1 LTVDPLSG
9 ADTGSANEA
18 SSLIFISD
26 ASAEAERLSTA
37 LRAKGYSVFDVP
49 LGLLVSRVAVQRPSL
64 VICDADA
71 PGALEVIQ
79 RVREVSTGAR
89 IAVLFVGE
97 AGRNLEI
104 HREALEVES
113 SGSFS
118 RPVDPELLVRKV
130 ESLIG
135 APSPAKSSPGS
146 SPNRSP
152 VLMAATRRPYR
163 FEGPVSLRPSP
174 VMSGP
179 PPPSSP
185 TSSGAPPP
193 STHPPLASV
202 PPAAAVVPH
211 ARLSPELEM
220 LLGRAEAR
228 VRQAQHGTPTLST
241 ERLSPE
247 AELDAILPP
256 DLLAVLDEPLDLDDE
271 DDDAEDGG
279 FGTHGGSDPG
289 GSRPGRTGQ
298 GSAAGTGTGGV
309 HREGSGS
316 PPPPSVHAHEPA
328 PPSAVSPPPSAI
340 LEADDEAPVT
350 PPAIRTRNPPP
361 MSLRTSLDASEQARG
376 EVTAAPTA
384 PPPPGPSEPPSL
396 TGINDFPPQIDEAQ
410 QASTK
415 PPRPER
421 EPQAST
427 PTAAPTPAP
436 LPPPTAAGFGVP
448 EPRFEI
454 PAVLGPGD
462 AVRALARAVRARY
475 TGAVAFEDSA
485 GIRRVLFRDGDFVT
499 AASGADNESLL
510 MFLVQRGDLTNEA
523 AAKLG
528 RKLPQFGRH
537 AGAAL
542 IAQGYLRQD
551 ELWNVLRAHAEWIV
565 SRVASIDRGGASVE
579 REVPARLTAEP
590 GVFGGATGAE
600 VLLEIV
606 RRVIPPEDAIKRL
619 GGAGTRLVAGPSE
632 ALLGECAL
640 PAEESE
646 WVRDAQTLSVAEIL
660 ERTGSR
666 DFATVLY
673 ALTELGVLRS
683 ASAPPKVSPKTE
695 PPAPDHLDDA
705 ALRARIELRRA
716 LVEEGDYFALLG
728 VSRDA
733 TSYDVK
739 RAYTT
744 LRREFEPERVLSAKN
759 ADLREDL
766 DLILEVLDEAYDIL
780 SDQVRR
786 ERYRRALEASPR

>member
-9 ADTGSANEA
+9 ADTGSANDV

-26 ASAEAERLSTA
+26 ASAEAERLSAA
-37 LRAKGYSVFDVP
+37 LRAKGYAVFDVP

-64 VICDADA
+64 MICDADA
-71 PGALEVIQ
+71 PGALEAVQ
-79 RVREVSTGAR
+79 RVREVSAGAR
-89 IAVLFVGE
+89 IEVLFVGE
-97 AGRNLEI
+97 AGRSVETD
-104 HREALEVES
+104 REALERES
-113 SGSFS
+113 SGSFT
-118 RPVDPELLVRKV
+118 RPVDPDLLVRKV
-130 ESLIG
+130 EALIG
-135 APSPAKSSPGS
+135 VASPSKSSPGS

-163 FEGPVSLRPSP
+163 FEGPASLRPGP
-174 VMSGP
+174 AMSGP
-179 PPPSSP
+179 TPSSSP

-193 STHPPLASV
+193 STHPPPLGSV

-228 VRQAQHGTPTLST
+228 VRQAQHGLTSLPAD
-241 ERLSPE
+241 RLSPE

-271 DDDAEDGG
+271 DDEAEDGG
-279 FGTHGGSDPG
+279 LGTHGGSDSG

-298 GSAAGTGTGGV
+298 GSAGGTGTGGV
-309 HREGSGS
+309 HGRDGSGS
-316 PPPPSVHAHEPA
+316 PPPPHVQLHEPA
-328 PPSAVSPPPSAI
+328 PPSAVGPPSIVDAG
-340 LEADDEAPVT
+340 DDEAPVT

-361 MSLRTSLDASEQARG
+361 MSLRTALEPPESTRG
-376 EVTAAPTA
+376 EITAAPTA
-384 PPPPGPSEPPSL
+384 PPPGPSEPPSF
-396 TGINDFPPQIDEAQ
+396 TGVNDFPLQEEQAQ
-410 QASTK
+410 QISTK

-421 EPQAST
+421 EPFAST
-427 PTAAPTPAP
+427 PTAVPTP
-436 LPPPTAAGFGVP
+436 PPRPTAGGFAVP

-475 TGAVAFEDSA
+475 TGAIAFEDAA

-510 MFLVQRGDLTNEA
+510 MFLVQRGDLTSDNA
-523 AAKLG
+523 SKLG

-579 REVPARLTAEP
+579 REVPARLTTEP

-600 VLLEIV
+600 VLLEVV
-606 RRVIPPEDAIKRL
+606 RRVIPPSDAIKRL

-632 ALLGECAL
+632 ALLAECAL
-640 PAEESE
+640 PSEESE
-646 WVRDAQTLSVAEIL
+646 WVRDTQTLTIAEIM

-683 ASAPPKVSPKTE
+683 ASAPPKISPKTE

-705 ALRARIELRRA
+705 ALRARIGLRRA
-716 LVEEGDYFALLG
+716 LVDEGDYFALLG
-728 VSRDA
+728 LSRDA

-744 LRREFEPERVLSAKN
+744 LRREFEPERVLSAKT
-759 ADLREDL
+759 ADLREDV
-766 DLILEVLDEAYDIL
+766 DLILEVLEEAYDIL

-786 ERYRRALEASPR
+786 ERYRRALEAAPR

>member
-1 LTVDPLSG
+1 MDPLSG
-9 ADTGSANEA
+9 ADTGSANDA
-18 SSLIFISD
+18 GSLIFISD
-26 ASAEAERLSTA
+26 ASAEAERLSAA
-37 LRAKGYSVFDVP
+37 LRSKGYSVFDVP

-64 VICDADA
+64 MICDADA
-71 PGALEVIQ
+71 PGALEAVQ
-79 RVREVSTGAR
+79 RVREVSAGSR
-89 IAVLFVGE
+89 IEVLFVGE
-97 AGRNLEI
+97 AGRSLET
-104 HREALEVES
+104 HREALELES
-113 SGSFS
+113 SGSFT
-118 RPVDPELLVRKV
+118 RPVDPALLVRKV
-130 ESLIG
+130 EALIG
-135 APSPAKSSPGS
+135 VASPSKSSPGS

-163 FEGPVSLRPSP
+163 FEGPASLRPGP
-174 VMSGP
+174 VLSGP

-193 STHPPLASV
+193 STHPPPLGSV

-228 VRQAQHGTPTLST
+228 VRQAQHGIPSLPSD
-241 ERLSPE
+241 RLSPE

-256 DLLAVLDEPLDLDDE
+256 DLLAVLDEPLDLDD
-271 DDDAEDGG
+271 DDDEAEDGG
-279 FGTHGGSDPG
+279 LGTHGGSDSG

-298 GSAAGTGTGGV
+298 GSAGGTGTGGV
-309 HREGSGS
+309 HGREGSGS
-316 PPPPSVHAHEPA
+316 PPPPHVQVHEPA
-328 PPSAVSPPPSAI
+328 PPSAVAPPSFVDVG
-340 LEADDEAPVT
+340 DDEAPIT

-361 MSLRTSLDASEQARG
+361 MSLRTALEPSESTRG
-376 EVTAAPTA
+376 EITAAPTA
-384 PPPPGPSEPPSL
+384 PPPGPSEPPSF
-396 TGINDFPPQIDEAQ
+396 TGVNDFPVPEEAAQ
-410 QASTK
+410 QISTK

-421 EPQAST
+421 EPFAST
-427 PTAAPTPAP
+427 PTAAPTPPP
-436 LPPPTAAGFGVP
+436 LPSAPGLAVP

-475 TGAVAFEDSA
+475 TGAIAFEDSA

-510 MFLVQRGDLTNEA
+510 MFLVQRGDLTSDNA
-523 AAKLG
+523 SKLG

-579 REVPARLTAEP
+579 REVPARLTTEP

-600 VLLEIV
+600 VLLEVV
-606 RRVIPPEDAIKRL
+606 RRVIPPADAIKRL
-619 GGAGTRLVAGPSE
+619 GGAGTRLVVGPSE
-632 ALLGECAL
+632 ALLAECAL
-640 PAEESE
+640 PSEESE
-646 WVRDAQTLSVAEIL
+646 WVREAQTLTLAESL

-683 ASAPPKVSPKTE
+683 ASAPPKISPKTE

-705 ALRARIELRRA
+705 ALRARIGLRRA
-716 LVEEGDYFALLG
+716 LVDEGDYFALLG

-744 LRREFEPERVLSAKN
+744 LRREFEPERVLSAKT
-759 ADLREDL
+759 ADLREDV
-766 DLILEVLDEAYDIL
+766 DLILEVLEEAYDIL

-786 ERYRRALEASPR
+786 ERYRRALEAAPR